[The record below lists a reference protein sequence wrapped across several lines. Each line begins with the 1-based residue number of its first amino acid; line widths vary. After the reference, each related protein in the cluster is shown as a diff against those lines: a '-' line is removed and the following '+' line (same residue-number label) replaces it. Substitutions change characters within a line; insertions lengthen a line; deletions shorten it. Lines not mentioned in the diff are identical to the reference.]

1 MIILTEYIFS
11 FCQHPE
17 SSMIQVILT
26 SISRVIR
33 LVKSLSLSLSLSLSR
48 LTSLYWLNSSRWS
61 NYHYYTLNVSQK
73 IRHVLRAIRKN
84 LLIKNRSVDFCLILI
99 VYCPLLI
106 VTLRHLYV
114 PNMIN
119 LKLLIIPIDL
129 SLKVN
134 CTWCL
139 LLQFTSSFL
148 NVNHP
153 KAIHLNQGCGF
164 QEIID
169 FNK

>member
-33 LVKSLSLSLSLSLSR
+33 LVISLSLSLSLSR

-61 NYHYYTLNVSQK
+61 NYYYHTLNVSQK

-114 PNMIN
+114 PNMKN
-119 LKLLIIPIDL
+119 WKLLNTHKL